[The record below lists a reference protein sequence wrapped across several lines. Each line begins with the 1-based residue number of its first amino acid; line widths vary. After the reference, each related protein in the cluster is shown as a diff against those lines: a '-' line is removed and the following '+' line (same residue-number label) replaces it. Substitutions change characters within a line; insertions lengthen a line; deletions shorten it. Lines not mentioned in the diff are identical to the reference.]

1 MKNLALG
8 WLWLLAA
15 VSIYAHAE
23 WQALSRVD
31 SVQILPDGVDLAAG
45 PSRIRVTALSAR
57 VLRLRYASDGSFP
70 VDQSLAVLPEALKD
84 QINIQAKQSSDAVEF
99 EAGAIRVRI
108 LKSPLRIVFL
118 HPDGQV
124 ILQDHPNYPVA
135 FNGTA
140 FRVWKS
146 MPLDEHYFGLGDKAS
161 PIDHRDQAFTMWNT
175 DAYGY
180 SEGTDPLYKSIPFF
194 MGLRQGRAFG
204 VFLNNTY
211 RTSFDFG
218 KEYRD
223 AFSFGAEAGDLD
235 YFFIYGPSPKEVL
248 ESFARLVGR
257 SPLPPKFV
265 LGYQQ
270 SRYSYSPESQV
281 RELAR
286 EFRKRSIPCDLIYL
300 DIDYEDGYRSFTI
313 DRNRFPDF
321 EGMVRDLGQQ
331 GFKLVTIVDPHLKK
345 EPGYRPYDEGMQQG
359 YFVKNPDGSVYVGK
373 VWPGDSVFP
382 DLTRGEVRRWFGS
395 LYAGL
400 VRMGIR
406 GFWNDMNEPAVFRY
420 PERTMPLDTVQ
431 SFEGRT
437 TDHREVHNVY
447 GMENARATYE
457 GMLQLRPNL
466 RPYVLTR
473 AGFAGSQRYAA
484 TWTGDNAATWTHY
497 RLTVPMLLSL
507 GLSGYPLGGVDE
519 GGFSGSPTPELL
531 TRWTELGTFLPLF
544 RNHSDKGTRT
554 REPWI
559 DGPEHESIRRG
570 YIETR
575 YRLMPYVYT
584 TFEETSRTGIPLMR
598 PMFLE
603 FPNDPAFETTDKE
616 FMFGADLLV
625 APANETVDGY
635 EVKLPAGDWYDF
647 WTGRRTESHT
657 LRVNP
662 PIHVLP
668 VYVRGGSIVPEQ
680 PVVQNVDQVP
690 NGPLELSVYPGPN
703 CRGSVYDDD
712 GNTFAYQRGEFLRM
726 QFTCEVHPDS
736 VRVDLSEPQGTFRP
750 WWTAVKITVF
760 GASAAPHKVMV
771 NGIRVSDWKYE
782 NESTSVTLTVSNA
795 HATSVVLQN

>member
-1 MKNLALG
+1 MRILAWG

-15 VSIYAHAE
+15 SICVHAE
-23 WQALSRVD
+23 WRGLSRVD
-31 SVQILPDGVDLAAG
+31 SVHILPDGADLVAG
-45 PSRIRVTALSAR
+45 PSRIRVTAISLR
-57 VLRLRYASDGSFP
+57 VLRLRYAPDGSFSANP
-70 VDQSLAVLPEALKD
+70 SLAVLPDAFRD
-84 QINIQAKQSSDAVEF
+84 PINVQVKQSADAVEF
-99 EAGAIRVRI
+99 ETGAVRVRI
-108 LKSPLRIVFL
+108 VRSPLQILFL
-118 HPDGQV
+118 DPDGRI
-124 ILQDHPNYPVA
+124 ILQDHPSYPVA

-146 MPLDEHYFGLGDKAS
+146 MPLDEHYFGLGDKAG

-180 SEGTDPLYKSIPFF
+180 TEGTDPLYKSIPFF

-204 VFLNNTY
+204 IFLNNTY
-211 RTSFDFG
+211 RSSFDFG
-218 KEYRD
+218 KELRD
-223 AFSFGAEAGDLD
+223 AFSFGSEDGDLD

-248 ESFARLVGR
+248 ESFTRLVGR
-257 SPLPPKFV
+257 TPLAPKFV

-270 SRYSYSPESQV
+270 SRYSYFPESQV
-281 RELAR
+281 RELTS
-286 EFRKRSIPCDLIYL
+286 EFRRRSIPCDLIYL

-313 DRNRFPDF
+313 DRNRFPNF
-321 EGMVRDLGQQ
+321 ERMVRDLGQQ

-382 DLTRGEVRRWFGS
+382 DLTREEVRRWFGG

-406 GFWNDMNEPAVFRY
+406 GFWNDMNEPAVFHY
-420 PERTMPLDTVQ
+420 PERTMPLDTVH
-431 SFEGRT
+431 SLEGRT

-507 GLSGYPLGGVDE
+507 GLSGYPLAGVDE

-544 RNHSDKGTRT
+544 RNHSDRGTRT

-559 DGPEHESIRRG
+559 DGPEHESIRRM

-575 YRLMPYVYT
+575 YRLMPYIYSS
-584 TFEETSRTGIPLMR
+584 FEETSRTGIPLMR

-616 FMFGADLLV
+616 FMFGTDLLV
-625 APANETVDGY
+625 APANETVGGY

-647 WTGRRTESHT
+647 WTGRRVESHT
-657 LRVNP
+657 PRVNP
-662 PIHVLP
+662 PLQILP
-668 VYVRGGSIVPEQ
+668 VYVRGGSIIPEQ

-690 NGPLELSVYPGPN
+690 NGPLELSVYPGPD

-712 GNTFAYQRGEFLRM
+712 GSTFAYQRGEFLRM

-736 VRVDLSEPQGTFRP
+736 VRVDLGEPQGTFRP
-750 WWTAVKITVF
+750 WWTAVRITVF
-760 GASAAPHKVMV
+760 GASVAPHELTV

-782 NESTSVTLTVSNA
+782 NASASVTLTVSGT
-795 HATSVVLQN
+795 HVTSVVLQN